1 MPNNNTDL
9 QRQALSKIKQINKK
23 LKAYEDLGL
32 KGFALKEVRDTLCME
47 DLSIYTKGK
56 NLSASKVTLSLYSE
70 SRLKDFISNLDKVL
84 KNDNFRTK
92 KAFVKFVENKK
103 EQIKDMDDARTAT
116 FDNTMR
122 LRHGEEYEQLLKYI
136 YKGEKKSFYIDY
148 LTLMEGEMADVVVDS
163 DLVFDHMYKQHEI
176 DIKRSIEEEA
186 TKRTEKHFGLMTEED
201 IKQKKARLDKIRGR
215 GRGNKK

>member
-9 QRQALSKIKQINKK
+9 QRQAISKIKQINKK

-32 KGFALKEVRDTLCME
+32 KGYALKEVRDILYME
-47 DLSIYTKGK
+47 DLSIYTKNK
-56 NLSASKVTLSLYSE
+56 NLSASKATLSSYSE
-70 SRLKDFISNLDKVL
+70 PRLKDFVLNLDKVL

-103 EQIKDMDDARTAT
+103 EQIKNMDDAKTAT

-122 LRHGEEYEQLLKYI
+122 LRHGEQYEHLLKYI
-136 YKGEKKSFYIDY
+136 YKGNKKSLYIDY
-148 LTLMEGEMADVVVDS
+148 ITLMEGEMADVVINS
-163 DLVFDHMYKQHEI
+163 DLVFDYMYKQHEI

-215 GRGNKK
+215 RGNKK

>member
-9 QRQALSKIKQINKK
+9 QRQAISKIKQINKK

-32 KGFALKEVRDTLCME
+32 KGFALKEVRDTLFME
-47 DLSIYTKGK
+47 DLSIYTKSK
-56 NLSASKVTLSLYSE
+56 NLSASKATLSSYSE
-70 SRLKDFISNLDKVL
+70 PRLKDFVSNLDKVL

-136 YKGEKKSFYIDY
+136 YKGNKKSLYIDY
-148 LTLMEGEMADVVVDS
+148 LTLLEGEMADVVVNS
-163 DLVFDHMYKQHEI
+163 DLVFNYMYKQHEI
-176 DIKRSIEEEA
+176 DIKRSI
-186 TKRTEKHFGLMTEED
+186 
-201 IKQKKARLDKIRGR
+201 
-215 GRGNKK
+215 